1 LVAWKQ
7 QQAASA
13 WVLRQQQGLWIHRL
27 TASNNLR
34 DQYLSL
40 SLMWM
45 TFTFRVTNSKRSFL
59 SIVQVEAAGAF

>member
-27 TASNNLR
+27 TASNNR
-34 DQYLSL
+34 K
-40 SLMWM
+40 W
-45 TFTFRVTNSKRSFL
+45 
-59 SIVQVEAAGAF
+59 